1 MLENRRWLIIPATKV
16 NEVNFNQVKET
27 SADSLRYSLDG
38 TKTFIKYD
46 VTIIEED
53 YERTYIDAETNEE
66 KTQLV
71 EAGIYGRPS
80 IFEEGLGTLQ
90 PYTLEVH
97 LFFPKVDY
105 GLYARLPVTFLGTK
119 GTCLRRPFFLQEE
132 SRLRI
137 ALPWFRSY
145 QLGTL

>member
-80 IFEEGLGTLQ
+80 IFEEGLGE
-90 PYTLEVH
+90 YTH
-97 LFFPKVDY
+97 
-105 GLYARLPVTFLGTK
+105 
-119 GTCLRRPFFLQEE
+119 QEILDILAGPE
-132 SRLRI
+132 WTEEIDR
-137 ALPWFRSY
+137 
-145 QLGTL
+145 